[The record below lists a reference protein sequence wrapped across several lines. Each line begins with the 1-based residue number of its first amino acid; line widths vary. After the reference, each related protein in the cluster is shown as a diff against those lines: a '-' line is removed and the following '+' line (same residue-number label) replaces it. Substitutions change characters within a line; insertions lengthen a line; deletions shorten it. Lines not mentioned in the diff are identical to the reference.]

1 MLCFSDKEKV
11 TSLILHSLEQ
21 IIFYRNREG
30 LAHAQS
36 PGTGIKRMRIK
47 LGIGTFAPLLL
58 AHAHKP
64 EKSTLRACAFTQ
76 IQIYFCL
83 KLLICYLFNLN

>member
-1 MLCFSDKEKV
+1 MSQITKFAHDSFFSYTV
-11 TSLILHSLEQ
+11 TA
-21 IIFYRNREG
+21 EG
-30 LAHAQS
+30 LAHAHS

-64 EKSTLRACAFTQ
+64 EKSTFRACAFTQ